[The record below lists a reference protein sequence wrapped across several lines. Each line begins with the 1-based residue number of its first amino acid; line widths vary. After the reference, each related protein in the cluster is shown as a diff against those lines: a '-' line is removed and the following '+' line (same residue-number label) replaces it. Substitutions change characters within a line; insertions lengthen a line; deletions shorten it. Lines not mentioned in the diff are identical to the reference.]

1 MTQKNNLSEEI
12 KISIINYLSGN
23 RDECDSTLLTT
34 WLEESEENS
43 RLFGQLVDLWE
54 AGQISR
60 REKDFDVDKAW
71 ARLEPKMGSKKNPF
85 LFFRQIG
92 RYAAVFVVALFI
104 GGLAYSLLQTH
115 FNAGLSSSN
124 WVEYTA
130 PYGSKTNLK
139 LTDGS
144 FVWLNAGTTL
154 KVDPQFGTRNRNI
167 QLEGEA
173 CFEVAKNKKLPLVVT
188 AKEISVTALGTKF
201 NVKAYPDE
209 AAVQTILL
217 EGSVRLQKQGGT
229 PKSGLLLKPGQ
240 KAVFNPS
247 DNKFAVL
254 DSPDAYEVSWTTDKW
269 VIKNTTLGELS
280 RLLERRYNIDFTFND
295 ERIKNYEF
303 GGTIKDET
311 IEQVLTAI
319 SYSAPLSYK
328 IINNHVSLS
337 IDATKLKNYETLLR
351 K

>member
-1 MTQKNNLSEEI
+1 MAQKNNLSEKI
-12 KISIINYLSGN
+12 KVSIVSYLCGN
-23 RDECDSTLLTT
+23 RDGCDSALLTA

-71 ARLEPKMGSKKNPF
+71 ARLGTKMGSKKNPF

-92 RYAAVFVVALFI
+92 RYAAVFMVALFI
-104 GGLAYSLLQTH
+104 GGLVYSWLQPR
-115 FNAGLSSSN
+115 FSAGLSSSS

-139 LTDGS
+139 LNDGS

-154 KVDPQFGTRNRNI
+154 RVDPQFGTRNRNI

-173 CFEVAKNKKLPLVVT
+173 CFEVAKNKKLPLVVK

-209 AAVQTILL
+209 AAVQTILI
-217 EGSVRLQKQGGT
+217 EGLVKLQNHTTGK
-229 PKSGLLLKPGQ
+229 PSEVLLKPGQ

-247 DNKFAVL
+247 DNQFTVL
-254 DSPDAYEVSWTTDKW
+254 DSPDVYEVSWTTNKW

-280 RLLERRYNIDFTFND
+280 RLLERRYNVDFTFSD
-295 ERIKNYEF
+295 ERIKTYEF

-319 SYSAPLSYK
+319 SYSSPLKYK
-328 IINNHVSLS
+328 LINKHVTLS
-337 IDATKLKNYETLLR
+337 IDESKLKNFETLL
-351 K
+351 KK